1 MRSVNVQDFGAVG
14 DGVTMD
20 TAAIQAA
27 IDHCTAGGGG
37 RVILSGGTFLTG
49 RIDLKDGVD
58 LHIER
63 DAVLLGSA
71 DGRDFP
77 EIESEVWDVR
87 YAPRFNRRCMIYAEG
102 ARDIAITGRGVIDC
116 QGKNYIMPLLGS
128 TPEETMKLYAE
139 KHFPEGAEGDALW
152 PFVRKPFPEGFEDA
166 GSRGLTEKQ
175 RALCSLSP
183 ARVVLFMKCENVL
196 VEDVTM
202 RDQPSGWS
210 YWVCGCENVHFHRAV
225 IRASVLYPNND
236 GIHINCC
243 RNVTVSDCNIACGDD
258 GIVLRAYSAPLGKP
272 VPCEKVTVTNCNIT
286 SHSGGFRIGWYDDGV
301 IRDCAISNITITDTT
316 VGVDIVLPDTPK
328 DHRGSDQ
335 GIEDTLIEN
344 LSFSN
349 IVMDRIF
356 YEPVRIL
363 IGDGCRCAG
372 VRDLF
377 FTGVRAR
384 AVHMPSVIGRR
395 DCPVKNLSFDLCRFT
410 SIPRSAIPDEAAGP
424 HCDRPYS
431 LSPYFKHVEGLTM
444 NGTTFTVGE

>member
-1 MRSVNVQDFGAVG
+1 MKMINIHPALLPIGRGAWPMAVTILKG
-14 DGVTMD
+14 LRESGVTIHKM
-20 TAAIQAA
+20 TAE
-27 IDHCTAGGGG
+27 
-37 RVILSGGTFLTG
+37 L
-49 RIDLKDGVD
+49 
-58 LHIER
+58 
-63 DAVLLGSA
+63 
-71 DGRDFP
+71 
-77 EIESEVWDVR
+77 
-87 YAPRFNRRCMIYAEG
+87 
-102 ARDIAITGRGVIDC
+102 
-116 QGKNYIMPLLGS
+116 
-128 TPEETMKLYAE
+128 
-139 KHFPEGAEGDALW
+139 
-152 PFVRKPFPEGFEDA
+152 DA
-166 GSRGLTEKQ
+166 GDILLQEKIEVGPRETLQSLTEKQ

-356 YEPVRIL
+356 YEPVRVL

-384 AVHMPSVIGRR
+384 AVHMPSIIGRR